1 MLFLSIII
9 LIICKALIND
19 KLSEDFY
26 HRISAIILLFS
37 GLLSYNI
44 IYNLDS
50 FSGIGIYNGLF
61 NITTP
66 SQNLEDFY
74 NKTFG
79 TLLEFFANF
88 IQPVKV
94 DYSNEVLATQINDL
108 SIVLF
113 ILSVLIIFLLI
124 AFLFNIII
132 LINSDRILNFF
143 TNKYIRAYINFN
155 KKIISIEVILLG
167 GNIIYFM
174 YNLSYGIHFIATHP
188 ISFTNIN
195 IKII

>member
-1 MLFLSIII
+1 MLFISIVIFI
-9 LIICKALIND
+9 EALING
-19 KLSEDFY
+19 KLSQDFY
-26 HRISAIILLFS
+26 HRISVIILLFS

-188 ISFTNIN
+188 ITFN
-195 IKII
+195 

>member
-1 MLFLSIII
+1 MRKLLSYFKFL
-9 LIICKALIND
+9 LYKNG
-19 KLSEDFY
+19 KLSKTISKDFY
-26 HRISAIILLFS
+26 HRISVIILLFS

-188 ISFTNIN
+188 ITFN
-195 IKII
+195 